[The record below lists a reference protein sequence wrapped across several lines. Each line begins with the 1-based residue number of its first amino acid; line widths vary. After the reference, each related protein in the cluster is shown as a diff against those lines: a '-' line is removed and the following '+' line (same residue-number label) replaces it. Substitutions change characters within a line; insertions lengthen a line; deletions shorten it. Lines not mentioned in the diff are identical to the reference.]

1 MPGPASLF
9 REIHRLRRYA
19 HDVQE
24 HLDRIPRQ
32 RKVHQARI
40 QKREDDLR
48 TTRELIKKL
57 ELTARDRE
65 KDLKSRQTQLRRYE
79 EQTNAVSSKKEYD
92 ALQLEIAH
100 ARTECDRLEDEALAA
115 LTQSD
120 EKEQQVPALEKAVQE
135 ARDELARFEEQV
147 QPRRA
152 DLEAQLAQSSK
163 ELAAVEAEIP
173 EELLPQYNRTIASLG
188 PDGMAAVKD
197 RTCTACYTEIIAQSQ
212 YDLEQD
218 RFVVCSSCGRILYLP
233 QAQAAAEE
241 D

>member
-9 REIHRLRRYA
+9 REIHRLRRFA
-19 HDVQE
+19 RDLQE
-24 HLDRIPRQ
+24 QLDRIPKQ

-48 TTRELIKKL
+48 TTRELIRKL
-57 ELTARDRE
+57 ELTAREKE
-65 KDLKSRQTQLRRYE
+65 KDHQGRQAQLRRYE
-79 EQTNAVSSKKEYD
+79 EQINQVGSKKEYD

-100 ARTECDRLEDEALAA
+100 ARTECNRLEDEALAA
-115 LTQSD
+115 LTEGD

-135 ARDELARFEEQV
+135 AKDELARFEAQV
-147 QPRRA
+147 APRRA
-152 DLEAQLAQSSK
+152 DLEAQLAQTHK
-163 ELAAVEAEIP
+163 ELTAVEAEIP
-173 EELLPQYNRTIASLG
+173 EDLLPQYKRTIASLG
-188 PDGMAAVKD
+188 PDGMSAVKE
-197 RTCTACYTEIIAQSQ
+197 RTCTACYTEIIDQYQ

-233 QAQAAAEE
+233 EGKPAAE